1 VSNALD
7 GSIAPSSVDSVDE
20 DLLRA
25 AIAARDRL
33 LEAQHHADS
42 ARADYHHAIRRLH
55 ASGGSTREIARRL
68 GLSHQRVHQIAD
80 AEEPPAAMAKKPSLL
95 QRLAGEREC
104 AAALGDQ
111 PRIKMADRGKPMSG
125 DAREVLLSAEDE
137 ARALNHNYLGTEHIL
152 LGLLAA
158 RHGIAA
164 RILTSAGAGQEE
176 ARAAV
181 ARTIGRGT
189 QQPASGPLALT
200 PRAKKV
206 LSHASKEAKSDHS
219 MHTRG
224 QHLLFGILRERDG
237 VAAQVLASLGVD
249 HADVSK
255 RIARAA
261 RACSFCARNGAEVA
275 NLIAGPQ
282 VFICERCTREATR
295 LATEPAA
302 EPAHA
307 ALTLVAA
314 GQHDAACSFCGK
326 HRADIDHLVTGP
338 AASICAECL
347 TICREIND
355 EEGITPQ
362 D

>member
-1 VSNALD
+1 M
-7 GSIAPSSVDSVDE
+7 DE
-20 DLLRA
+20 DLLRD

-33 LEAQHHADS
+33 VEAQHRVDG
-42 ARADYHHAIRRLH
+42 ARAGYHHAIRRLH

-68 GLSHQRVHQIAD
+68 GLSHQRVHQIVD
-80 AEEPPAAMAKKPSLL
+80 AAEPPGTMAKKPSVL

-104 AAALGDQ
+104 AVASGDQ
-111 PRIKMADRGKPMSG
+111 PRMKMLGRGSRLSG
-125 DAREVLLSAEDE
+125 DAREVLLFAEDE
-137 ARALNHNYLGTEHIL
+137 ARSLNHNYLGTEHIL

-158 RHGIAA
+158 RHSLAA
-164 RILTSAGAGQEE
+164 RILTGAGAGQEE

-181 ARTIGRGT
+181 ERIIGSGP
-189 QQPASGPLALT
+189 QQPAAGPLALT

-206 LSHASKEAKSDHS
+206 LSHARKEARFDHS

-224 QHLLFGILRERDG
+224 QHLLFGILRERNG
-237 VAAQVLASLGVD
+237 VAAQVLTNLGVD
-249 HADVSK
+249 HAHVSK
-255 RIARAA
+255 LIARIT
-261 RACSFCARNGAEVA
+261 RACSFCARNGADVA

-282 VFICERCTREATR
+282 VFICDRCTREATR
-295 LATEPAA
+295 LTTEPAA

-307 ALTLVAA
+307 ALTLVPA
-314 GQHDAACSFCGK
+314 GPQDATCSFCGK
-326 HRADIDHLVTGP
+326 HRAEVDHLVAGP

>member
-1 VSNALD
+1 M
-7 GSIAPSSVDSVDE
+7 DE
-20 DLLRA
+20 DLLRDT
-25 AIAARDRL
+25 IAARDRL
-33 LEAQHHADS
+33 VEAQHHADG

-68 GLSHQRVHQIAD
+68 GLSHQRVHQIVD
-80 AEEPPAAMAKKPSLL
+80 AAEPPATTAKPSLL

-104 AAALGDQ
+104 AVASGDQ
-111 PRIKMADRGKPMSG
+111 PRMKMLDRGKRLSG
-125 DAREVLLSAEDE
+125 DAREVLLFAEDE
-137 ARALNHNYLGTEHIL
+137 ARSLNHNYLGTEHIL

-158 RHGIAA
+158 RHSIAA
-164 RILTSAGAGQEE
+164 RILTRAGADQEE

-181 ARTIGRGT
+181 ERIIGRGP
-189 QQPASGPLALT
+189 QHPAAGPLALT

-206 LSHASKEAKSDHS
+206 LIHARKEAKFDHS

-224 QHLLFGILRERDG
+224 QHLLFGILRERNG
-237 VAAQVLASLGVD
+237 VAAQVLTNLGVD
-249 HADVSK
+249 HADISK
-255 RIARAA
+255 RIARIT
-261 RACSFCARNGAEVA
+261 RACSFCARNGADVA

-282 VFICERCTREATR
+282 VYICDRCTREATR
-295 LATEPAA
+295 LTTEPAA

-307 ALTLVAA
+307 ALTLVPA
-314 GQHDAACSFCGK
+314 GQQDATCGFCGK
-326 HRADIDHLVTGP
+326 HRADVDHLVTGHG
-338 AASICAECL
+338 ASICAECL

>member
-1 VSNALD
+1 M
-7 GSIAPSSVDSVDE
+7 DE
-20 DLLRA
+20 DLLRD

-33 LEAQHHADS
+33 VEAQHHADG
-42 ARADYHHAIRRLH
+42 ARADYHHASRRLH

-80 AEEPPAAMAKKPSLL
+80 AAEPPATMAKKPSLL
-95 QRLAGEREC
+95 QRLTGEREC
-104 AAALGDQ
+104 AVAPGDQ
-111 PRIKMADRGKPMSG
+111 PRMKMLDRGQRLSG
-125 DAREVLLSAEDE
+125 DARQVLLFAEDE
-137 ARALNHNYLGTEHIL
+137 ARSLNHNYLGTEHIL

-158 RHGIAA
+158 RHSIAA
-164 RILTSAGAGQEE
+164 RILTRAGADQEE

-181 ARTIGRGT
+181 ERIIGRGP
-189 QQPASGPLALT
+189 QQPAIGPLALT

-206 LSHASKEAKSDHS
+206 LSHARKEAKFDHS

-224 QHLLFGILRERDG
+224 QHLLFGILRERNG
-237 VAAQVLASLGVD
+237 VAAQVLTNLGVD

-255 RIARAA
+255 RIARIT
-261 RACSFCARNGAEVA
+261 RACSFCARNGADVA

-282 VFICERCTREATR
+282 VFICDRCTREATR
-295 LATEPAA
+295 LTAEPAA

-307 ALTLVAA
+307 ALTLVPA
-314 GQHDAACSFCGK
+314 GQQDATCSFCGK
-326 HRADIDHLVTGP
+326 HRTDVDHLVTGP

>member
-1 VSNALD
+1 M
-7 GSIAPSSVDSVDE
+7 DE
-20 DLLRA
+20 DLLRD

-33 LEAQHHADS
+33 VEAQHHADG

-68 GLSHQRVHQIAD
+68 GFSHQRVHQIVD
-80 AEEPPAAMAKKPSLL
+80 AAEPPATMAKKPSLL
-95 QRLAGEREC
+95 QRLTGEREC
-104 AAALGDQ
+104 AVASGDQ
-111 PRIKMADRGKPMSG
+111 PRLKMLDRGKRLSG
-125 DAREVLLSAEDE
+125 DARQVLLFAEDE
-137 ARALNHNYLGTEHIL
+137 AQSLNHNYVGTEHIL

-158 RHGIAA
+158 RHSIAA
-164 RILTSAGAGQEE
+164 RILTRAGAGQEE

-181 ARTIGRGT
+181 VRIIGRGP
-189 QQPASGPLALT
+189 QQPATSPLALT
-200 PRAKKV
+200 PRARKV
-206 LSHASKEAKSDHS
+206 LSHARKEAKFDHS

-224 QHLLFGILRERDG
+224 QHLLFGILRERNG
-237 VAAQVLASLGVD
+237 VAAQVLTNLGVD

-255 RIARAA
+255 RIARIT
-261 RACSFCARNGAEVA
+261 RTCSFCARNGADVA

-282 VFICERCTREATR
+282 VFICDRCTREASR
-295 LATEPAA
+295 LTIEPAA
-302 EPAHA
+302 GPAHD
-307 ALTLVAA
+307 ALTLVPAD
-314 GQHDAACSFCGK
+314 QQDATCSFCGK
-326 HRADIDHLVTGP
+326 HRADVDHLVTGP